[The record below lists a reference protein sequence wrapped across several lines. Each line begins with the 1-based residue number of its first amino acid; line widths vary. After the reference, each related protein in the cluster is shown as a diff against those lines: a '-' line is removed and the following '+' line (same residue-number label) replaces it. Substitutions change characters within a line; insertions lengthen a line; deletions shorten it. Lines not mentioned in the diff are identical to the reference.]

1 MTISLW
7 LLAVAVFKSHELNR
21 SFPCVICI
29 LLMNFDLAKKKPLNV
44 HFGLVP
50 NAGSIF
56 IRVNHHQNG
65 NLNTTSSLP
74 PSGGGGK
81 AEMTPI

>member
-1 MTISLW
+1 M
-7 LLAVAVFKSHELNR
+7 FKSHELNR
-21 SFPCVICI
+21 SS
-29 LLMNFDLAKKKPLNV
+29 LQWNFDLVKKKPLNV
-44 HFGLVP
+44 HFGLVS

-56 IRVNHHQNG
+56 ISVNRLQNG